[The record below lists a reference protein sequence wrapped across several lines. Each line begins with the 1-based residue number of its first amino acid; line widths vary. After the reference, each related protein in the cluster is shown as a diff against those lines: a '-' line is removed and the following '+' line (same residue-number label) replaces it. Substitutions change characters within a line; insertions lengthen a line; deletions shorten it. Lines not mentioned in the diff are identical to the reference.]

1 MGSVDVATRK
11 KQREKREEKKRGKE
25 GLVQY
30 FDYSL
35 LAIVIFLMCFGLVM
49 LYSTSSYSAQIK
61 YGDSMYFFKRQAVIS
76 LASVLIICL
85 LYTSDAAD
93 E

>member
-35 LAIVIFLMCFGLVM
+35 LAIVLFLMGVGLVM
-49 LYSTSSYSAQIK
+49 RYRTSS
-61 YGDSMYFFKRQAVIS
+61 
-76 LASVLIICL
+76 
-85 LYTSDAAD
+85 
-93 E
+93 